1 MPKLLTEK
9 QRKVELASLFLTGW
23 SLLDCRDAITKEYKF
38 RSFIYAFGWMSSIAI
53 VAEKMNHHPEW
64 SNVYSNVNVILTT
77 HSENGLTELDLDLA
91 RKMDALKS

>member
-23 SLLDCRDAITKEYKF
+23 SLLDGRDAITKEYKF

-64 SNVYSNVNVILTT
+64 SIVYSNVNVILTT